1 MEPQELINLA
11 FTVIGSLIG
20 WVVKVIWDAVQELRQ
35 DLQELEREL
44 PDHYVRK
51 DDFRDSMVRIEG
63 MLHRIMDKLD
73 GKVDKS

>member
-1 MEPQELINLA
+1 MA

-35 DLQELEREL
+35 DLQDLEREL

>member
-35 DLQELEREL
+35 DLQDLEREF